1 LPAITQAD
9 FMQAIVGDDP
19 DAFQVGTGVF
29 PPVLPSATE
38 VGLEPLTD
46 PRSLDRSKAL
56 TKAAGYNGEPIR
68 LLAGTD
74 IHTIAAI
81 SAVAA
86 ATRNGICADV
96 QRVVMDQ
103 VPYIPP
109 GFYRQNMAMQR
120 RLEGQLSGFPIFW
133 NIKRL

>member
-1 LPAITQAD
+1 
-9 FMQAIVGDDP
+9 MQAIVGDDP

-38 VGLEPLTD
+38 VGLEPLTG

-56 TKAAGYNGEPIR
+56 MKAAGFNGEPIR

-86 ATRNGICADV
+86 DL
-96 QRVVMDQ
+96 
-103 VPYIPP
+103 
-109 GFYRQNMAMQR
+109 FR
-120 RLEGQLSGFPIFW
+120 RLGFNLDLASSDMATVLARQPGRAGPQSRNWSGCARHGS
-133 NIKRL
+133 KRRTTPRATESAPMSNAW